1 MGGIQAR
8 SEIKLKRSQ
17 DVTANGWSPGERAS
31 LGTHVAFNPLHK
43 SFPTLVFGP
52 YGDLPRVL
60 GPSSLGAPVAWGR
73 HWLHQHREIPIPRDG
88 ALFRAALF
96 NAFGELETERSTW
109 NLNSGAHANPSGE
122 RVPLHQTGAVNQ
134 HDVTDTA
141 FDHRKSPTNYTNRVG
156 REGSRKTLPFHTS
169 PR

>member
-1 MGGIQAR
+1 MELWRRIESGESGAGVEAMGGIQAR

-31 LGTHVAFNPLHK
+31 LGTHVVFNPLHK

-60 GPSSLGAPVAWGR
+60 RPSSLGAPVAWGR

-88 ALFRAALF
+88 ALFRVALF
-96 NAFGELETERSTW
+96 NAFG
-109 NLNSGAHANPSGE
+109 
-122 RVPLHQTGAVNQ
+122 
-134 HDVTDTA
+134 A
-141 FDHRKSPTNYTNRVG
+141 FNVEFEFWCSC
-156 REGSRKTLPFHTS
+156 
-169 PR
+169 